1 MSTLNVENIV
11 ATTISDG
18 TSTIGITST
27 SLRGASAWCRFDSTG
42 SGLILQAYNVTS
54 LTDINTGRW
63 EVTFTTPMVDNEYV
77 ALSNASS
84 DTNTSTDTWIN
95 AYNLDATGCKF
106 GIYNSSSTH
115 VDRGIVSVAFFGS
128 MS

>member
-27 SLRGASAWCRFDSTG
+27 SLRGASAWCRFSSTG
-42 SGLILQAYNVTS
+42 GGLILQAYNVTS

-63 EVTFTTPMVDNEYV
+63 RVTFTTPMVDDEYV
-77 ALSNASS
+77 ALSNAAAT
-84 DTNTSTDTWIN
+84 TNTSTDTWIN
-95 AYNLDATGCKF
+95 AYNFTTTGCTF
-106 GIYNSSSTH
+106 AIYNSAS
-115 VDRGIVSVAFFGS
+115 VYIDREDVSVAIFGS
-128 MS
+128 MP

>member
-42 SGLILQAYNVTS
+42 SGLIRQAYNVTS
-54 LTDINTGRW
+54 LTDIDTGKWR
-63 EVTFTTPMVDNEYV
+63 VNFTTSLVDGDYV

-84 DTNTSTDTWIN
+84 NQSSADTWIN
-95 AYNLDATGCKF
+95 AYNFTTTGCTF
-106 GIYNSSSTH
+106 AIYNSAS
-115 VDRGIVSVAFFGS
+115 VYIDREDVSVAIFGS
-128 MS
+128 MP